1 MAPKSPKKRPLKVQA
16 KPVRTPQEDREER
29 ARRREEERDADED
42 SSEDETE
49 GGESEDLQLPG
60 VDGLSSEELRKLMS
74 AMEVLSKLT
83 PDARSALNSRPLQT
97 IARVDELSHSE
108 QVTKIATLVDRYV
121 EPCFDRET
129 FDLYRSSKDLCAER
143 PEFWSRLFAGI
154 RPDRSE
160 MLPSVTQY
168 PHCSLIDLRP
178 IKPVGDVETALKAKS
193 KDLAQEELLF
203 KILSKPMVPLHRMI
217 IPALELANMPD
228 LTAEYD
234 DDFDPDIKR
243 ALSASSSLLR
253 SFAIHTLALHSDLM
267 HRRKILAMTALGAS
281 KHEAEGVRNVLDSY
295 DRAKLKDLAEQRKER
310 AILAGSLKRKAPEG
324 GQRRGKGGGRGRGRN
339 RYRNREGDSS
349 PQHSRGKDSGGEKA
363 DYSAEKSS
371 KDGSNKST
379 STPKKKPFQRGK
391 GK

>member
-1 MAPKSPKKRPLKVQA
+1 MAPKSPKRRPLKVQA

-108 QVTKIATLVDRYV
+108 QVTKIAQLVDRYV

-143 PEFWSRLFAGI
+143 PEFWSRLFAGV

-324 GQRRGKGGGRGRGRN
+324 GKRRGKGGGRGNNRN
-339 RYRNREGDSS
+339 RYRSREGDSS
-349 PQHSRGKDSGGEKA
+349 PQQSRGKDSGGEKA
-363 DYSAEKSS
+363 EYSAEKSS

-379 STPKKKPFQRGK
+379 STPRKKGFPRGK